1 MAKTVYCLF
10 NCNEWK
16 ERSSMRLCA
25 VCTSLSKLRAIIASG
40 IRSEVYLYQRTDAT
54 SARKQEKQF
63 KADWKNA
70 IQNGESPLDLLDS
83 LQYAYVEEVVQN
95 KNPFAN

>member
-1 MAKTVYCLF
+1 
-10 NCNEWK
+10 
-16 ERSSMRLCA
+16 MRLCA
-25 VCTSLSKLRAIIASG
+25 VCTSLSKLRTIIASG

-70 IQNGESPLDLLDS
+70 IQNGESPLDLLGS